1 MSKSQTR
8 TPAATPATRFLSEAG
23 ISYRV
28 AEYVFRAGTGDL
40 AGDAAKAIGLAP
52 ERVFKTLMIE
62 VDGDPA
68 CVVVPADRQ
77 VSMKQAA
84 KAAGGKSAAMMDPL
98 RAAQVT
104 AYVKGGISPFG
115 QRRRSPVYL
124 DSSALG
130 FDEIAVN
137 GGKRGLLVLVSPE
150 AMVKVPDIAVAD
162 LCS

>member
-8 TPAATPATRFLSEAG
+8 TPAATPATRFLTEVG
-23 ISYRV
+23 VSYRV
-28 AEYVFRAGTGDL
+28 AEYVFKAGTGDL
-40 AGDAAKAIGLAP
+40 AGDAAKAIGLPP

-77 VSMKQAA
+77 VSMKRAA
-84 KAAGGKSAAMMDPL
+84 TAARGKSASMMDPL

-115 QRRRSPVYL
+115 QRRRCPVYL
-124 DSSALG
+124 DSLALG
-130 FDEIAVN
+130 FEEIAVN
-137 GGKRGLLVLVSPE
+137 GGKRGLLVLVSPK
-150 AMVKVPDIAVAD
+150 AMAALDGIAVAD

>member
-1 MSKSQTR
+1 MSKSTTPR
-8 TPAATPATRFLSEAG
+8 TAATPAIRFLSEAG

-28 AEYVFRAGTGDL
+28 AEYVFIAGTGDL
-40 AGDAAKAIGLAP
+40 AGDAAKAIGLPP
-52 ERVFKTLMIE
+52 ERVFKTLMLE
-62 VDGDPA
+62 VDTCPV

-77 VSMKQAA
+77 VSMKLAA

-104 AYVKGGISPFG
+104 AYVKGRISPFG
-115 QRRRSPVYL
+115 QRRRCPVYL

-130 FDEIAVN
+130 FEEIAVN

-150 AMVKVPDIAVAD
+150 AMAALDGIAVAD